1 MKNLYIGVDVAKSKL
16 DLCVFD
22 GKKTDYLTIFNN
34 EDSIKGFINYLQNN
48 YSKTV
53 FYFGYEATSNYMNTL
68 KKVISDFGYKQ
79 ILINPFTMSHYLKHL
94 DSRQKNDKK
103 DSFGIAKYIHSLSD
117 EDFKTSFNQDSLL
130 FKKYNTTRKLLEKI
144 ATQLK
149 NLMSSQKD
157 ISSPALDDLII
168 TLQKQIKTI
177 RKQLEKISA
186 DLMYQLYPQ
195 TKTIINEIKGVG
207 ISLLLELVPIFLNSK
222 GYTLSQLQSY
232 VGLSP
237 RKFESGTSVKKK
249 ESMSKRGFS
258 TIRQKLYLS
267 SMTGIR
273 FNEHIKNKYQR
284 LIEKG
289 KEKMVALVACM
300 CHLFRAIFIK
310 FNRYEFELETVCC

>member
-1 MKNLYIGVDVAKSKL
+1 MKNLYVGVDVAKSKL
-16 DLCVFD
+16 DICLFD
-22 GKKTDYLTIFNN
+22 GVKSDYLTILNN
-34 EDSIKGFINYLQNN
+34 EDSIRGFIEFIQTDFKGY
-48 YSKTV
+48 K

-68 KKVISDFGYKQ
+68 KKVISDFDYKQ

-117 EDFKTSFNQDSLL
+117 EDFRTSFNQDSLL

-144 ATQLK
+144 STQLK
-149 NLMSSQKD
+149 NLMGSQKD
-157 ISSPALDDLII
+157 IKSTVLDELIM

-207 ISLLLELVPIFLNSK
+207 VSLLLELVPIFLNSK

-237 RKFESGTSVKKK
+237 KRFESGTSVKKK
-249 ESMSKRGFS
+249 ESISKRGFS
-258 TIRQKLYLS
+258 TVRQKLYLG
-267 SMTGIR
+267 SMTAIR

-284 LIEKG
+284 LIENG

-310 FNRYEFELETVCC
+310 FNRY